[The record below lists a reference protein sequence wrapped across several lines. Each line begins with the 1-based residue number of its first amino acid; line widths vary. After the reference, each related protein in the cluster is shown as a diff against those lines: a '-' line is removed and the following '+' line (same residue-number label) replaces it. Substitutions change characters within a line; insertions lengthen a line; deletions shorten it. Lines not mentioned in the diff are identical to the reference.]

1 MTWVRIAIALPLG
14 LAFGSF
20 LTVAIHRVPAGG
32 SLVAPRSRCPACGT
46 QIAGRDNVPV
56 VSWVLLRG
64 RCRSCGARISP
75 VYPLMELATAALFV
89 AAALWFED
97 VWVAVVMAPFLGL
110 MLALAVIDI
119 RHKIIPNRLIYPSLL
134 MFAAY
139 LVVAAVAGGGTDVLD
154 GVIGFLA
161 YGGVILI
168 VALISPRGMGMGDVK
183 LAALIGMVIG
193 AIDLPSVA
201 VAAGM
206 GILLGGLAAIVALLA
221 GKGRKSVLPF
231 GPFLAAGAAI
241 GAFFGPEIADAYLR
255 ALT

>member
-1 MTWVRIAIALPLG
+1 
-14 LAFGSF
+14 
-20 LTVAIHRVPAGG
+20 
-32 SLVAPRSRCPACGT
+32 
-46 QIAGRDNVPV
+46 
-56 VSWVLLRG
+56 
-64 RCRSCGARISP
+64 
-75 VYPLMELATAALFV
+75 
-89 AAALWFED
+89 
-97 VWVAVVMAPFLGL
+97 MAPVLGL

-134 MFAAY
+134 LFAAY
-139 LVVAAVAGGGTDVLD
+139 LVVAAVAGGGPDVLD

-161 YGGVILI
+161 YGGAILI

-231 GPFLAAGAAI
+231 GPFLAAGGTI

>member
-1 MTWVRIAIALPLG
+1 MTWVWIAIALPLG

-32 SLVAPRSRCPACGT
+32 SVVAPRSRCPACGA

-75 VYPLMELATAALFV
+75 VYPLTELATAALFV
-89 AAALWFED
+89 AAALWFD
-97 VWVAVVMAPFLGL
+97 DLWVAVVMAPFLGL

-134 MFAAY
+134 LFAAY
-139 LVVAAVAGGGTDVLD
+139 LVVAAVAGGGPDVLD

-161 YGGVILI
+161 YGGAILI

-221 GKGRKSVLPF
+221 G
-231 GPFLAAGAAI
+231 
-241 GAFFGPEIADAYLR
+241 
-255 ALT
+255 